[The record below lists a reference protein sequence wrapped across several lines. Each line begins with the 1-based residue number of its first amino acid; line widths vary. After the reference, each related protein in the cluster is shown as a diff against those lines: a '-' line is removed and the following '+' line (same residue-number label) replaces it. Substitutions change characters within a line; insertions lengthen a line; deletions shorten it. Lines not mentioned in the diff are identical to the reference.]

1 MKLNTLKKY
10 FCLFLIFLFLV
21 IIPIMPV
28 LADDPESTSTSVNG
42 YPPSTETT
50 QQVSNDAMSGIMESL
65 GIDSEELNYGVQ
77 TMNASRQK
85 QTAPQV
91 TLTFT
96 PSNPQTGNKI
106 TATATPMYFIGDLK
120 NQYFTWFLEQK
131 GCEQD
136 EDPGSEKKAKCDL
149 NGDDKIDIEDYKI
162 RAMRTLAN
170 NDFSWQVADYDH
182 SDGKSEHNAIFGGTD
197 QKGKAAYCY
206 VQDVASGNAFPL
218 ECDSHLF
225 ANAPDESTGDNS
237 FGRNEEKFWHTDPT
251 SADTAQTGNTDE
263 ATVAGLGM
271 NALSWNYTAGDK
283 VGVVVEGASIEP
295 SQTRDASYRTMWAAP
310 NGLCS
315 GFGIEEDTW
324 TNDDGIEETALHL
337 KKNGETLQEI
347 TKVSDLNNCLYEN
360 LVAPS
365 ENSQASNKLE
375 VALTYSPTSP
385 INDPATYDEPSLSN
399 GDELTIQSSVSNPTD
414 SAYLQYSWEVFAS
427 DEPNPDE
434 WGDPI
439 PKSSLPDATQMEGLG
454 ITSFKFKLNLAE
466 PKKYFNVKLTV
477 KEASNDYTREG
488 HASVLIPLSS
498 NANNLHVFATSISDT
513 APSGLS
519 APYISMA
526 DEICTSATE
535 SALCPINKNEIVGL
549 NVDSSSLT
557 DFLWTIDGTPFAY
570 KECFFDNC
578 DINKQTNVAYFPALK
593 EVGESYTVALTALN
607 KETGEKVN
615 LSKMFKVTAPGLSIS
630 SADEN
635 VCKPVLLGNYIDLDG
650 KSWPDYSETNF
661 WGLADS
667 SIKLQTKPASSFVTW
682 VVDGQTIVPGAANS
696 IDFPIDET
704 GAITLPAKGYGESYT
719 VSASA
724 LYAQGILVKTA
735 LNKYWGASYDDFYE
749 KNLSSTINIDLQDS
763 TSTVASVQAKK
774 ILATI
779 YSGTP
784 AYLAFLLRIALV
796 AFLILFSSQLTLSFF
811 PRTNS
816 LD

>member
-10 FCLFLIFLFLV
+10 SSLFLV
-21 IIPIMPV
+21 FLLLVIFPIMPV
-28 LADDPESTSTSVNG
+28 FADETGTTTSVEG

-50 QQVSNDAMSGIMESL
+50 KQVANDAMSGIMESL
-65 GIDSEELNYGVQ
+65 GVDSNELNYAVQ
-77 TMNASRQK
+77 TMNVSRQK
-85 QTAPQV
+85 ETAPQV
-91 TLTFT
+91 NLTFT
-96 PSNPQTGNKI
+96 PSNPQTGDKI
-106 TATATPMYFIGDLK
+106 TATATPLYFMGDIK

-131 GCEQD
+131 GCDQD
-136 EDPGSEKKAKCDL
+136 DSPNSEKKAKCDL
-149 NGDDKIDIEDYKI
+149 NGDDKVDIEDYKI
-162 RAMRTLAN
+162 KAMRTLAN
-170 NDFSWQVADYDH
+170 NDFSWQSADYSH
-182 SDGKSEHNAIFGGTD
+182 SDGKSEHDAIFGGTD
-197 QKGKAAYCY
+197 QKGKEAHCY
-206 VQDVASGNAFPL
+206 VQDVASGNAFSL

-263 ATVAGLGM
+263 ANVAGLGM

-283 VGVVVEGASIEP
+283 VGVVVEGSSIEP
-295 SQTRDASYRTMWAAP
+295 SQTQDASYRTMWAAP

-324 TNDDGIEETALHL
+324 TNDNGEEESALNL

-347 TKVSDLNNCLYEN
+347 SKVSDLNTCLYEN

-365 ENSQASNKLE
+365 ENSPASNKLD
-375 VALTYSPTSP
+375 VSLTYSPTSP
-385 INDPATYDEPSLSN
+385 INDPTAYDDPTLSN
-399 GDELTIQSSVSNPTD
+399 GDELTVQSSVSNPTN
-414 SAYLQYSWEVFAS
+414 SAYLQYSWEVFES

-466 PKKYFNVKLTV
+466 PKKYLSVKLTV
-477 KEASNDYTREG
+477 KETLDDYAREG
-488 HASVLIPLSS
+488 HSSVLIPLSS
-498 NANNLHVFATSISDT
+498 NANNLHVFATSVSDT

-519 APYISMA
+519 TPYVSMA

-535 SALCPINKNEIVGL
+535 SALCPITKNEIIGL

-557 DFLWTIDGTPFAY
+557 DFLWTIDGTPFTY

-607 KETGEKVN
+607 KDTGEKVS
-615 LSKMFKVTAPGLSIS
+615 LSKMFKVTAPGVSIS

-635 VCKPVLLGNYIDLDG
+635 VCKPVLLGNYIDLNG
-650 KSWPDYSETNF
+650 KAWPDYSETNF
-661 WGLADS
+661 WGLADNP
-667 SIKLQTKPASSFVTW
+667 IKLKTNPSSTFITW
-682 VVDGQTIVPGAANS
+682 IVDGQAITTDNATSLGFTL
-696 IDFPIDET
+696 DDT
-704 GAITLPAKGYGESYT
+704 GSITLPAKEYGQSYT
-719 VSASA
+719 VSATA
-724 LYAQGILVKTA
+724 LYAQGVLVKTA

-749 KNLSSTINIDLQDS
+749 KNISNTINIDLQDS
-763 TSTVASVQAKK
+763 TSTVASVKAKK

-784 AYLAFLLRIALV
+784 AYLAFLLRIALT

-811 PRTNS
+811 PRTKS